1 MLLWS
6 CSRMTQL
13 HTCNQCLFTVPSTLF
28 CLTKSRNFFSCIL
41 LLDIELHNPPKLIQC
56 DNLVHSS
63 ETAQWGPCQCAQ
75 TGPLLKVVH
84 RHRTDFLGTLVP
96 GPERH
101 TNLKYI
107 SKQDEFFFKI
117 QEHRQADMLERD
129 RSAVHGEKPWCT
141 IWTHNQQNK
150 QNKQTNTWPLQ
161 SPPLLFSWGVGAL
174 QRPGNVSLVQVWFQ
188 TAYLVCI
195 CAWGKR
201 KNGVILTQ
209 KSCHTVDN
217 NVISRPYTLTLV

>member
-28 CLTKSRNFFSCIL
+28 CLTQSRNFFSCIL

-107 SKQDEFFFKI
+107 SKQDEFFLKYRNTGRQICWRETEVLYMGKNHGVQSGLITNKTSKTSKQIHDHFKVHLCCLVEVLVPSRG
-117 QEHRQADMLERD
+117 QEMYHLYRFDFKLHIWFVYVHEERGKTAL
-129 RSAVHGEKPWCT
+129 SWHKNLVT
-141 IWTHNQQNK
+141 
-150 QNKQTNTWPLQ
+150 
-161 SPPLLFSWGVGAL
+161 LL
-174 QRPGNVSLVQVWFQ
+174 
-188 TAYLVCI
+188 I
-195 CAWGKR
+195 
-201 KNGVILTQ
+201 IM
-209 KSCHTVDN
+209 
-217 NVISRPYTLTLV
+217 

>member
-1 MLLWS
+1 
-6 CSRMTQL
+6 MTQL
-13 HTCNQCLFTVPSTLF
+13 HSCNQCLFTVLSTFF
-28 CLTKSRNFFSCIL
+28 CLTQSRNFFSCFL
-41 LLDIELHNPPKLIQC
+41 LLDIELNNPTELIQC
-56 DNLVHSS
+56 DILVHSS

-101 TNLKYI
+101 INLKYI
-107 SKQDEFFFKI
+107 SKQDEFFKI

-141 IWTHNQQNK
+141 IWTPTKEAKQANK
-150 QNKQTNTWPLQ
+150 YMTTFQI
-161 SPPLLFSWGVGAL
+161 PPLLFSWGVGAL

-201 KNGVILTQ
+201 KNDFILTQ